1 MAKKKKKDLK
11 KKAPASTPALTRDLA
26 DESAVADRDE
36 ATIEESNSAEK
47 SAEKATKK
55 TKKHSVNRWR
65 IGALSLLQ
73 LFLISIILL
82 CINYLSLHHSK
93 RWDLSRDADYSLS
106 SSTQNYMASDALQK
120 REGPVKFIMAYRR
133 TSPFYER
140 VRALAKQYASQSR
153 GKIELTLV
161 DPMRDSDKM
170 EEISAAYGISL
181 IRDLILIDARS
192 DESPVT
198 TETDDRVKI
207 LNPHIK
213 LVTAEHMLSFEIVAN
228 ERKITGFRGEDM
240 LTARLV
246 ESIEGQPKRMALLAD
261 KSRIGRRDNNPARKT
276 LEDLLRYQ
284 NITLDEIQLT
294 GTDTIPENVDGLLI
308 VAPQYDFSE
317 EEIAVLDAYWNRP
330 RSAIMVLV
338 GDQKVPPRLRA
349 FMRKQGVTPR
359 NDRVIGRSRKGWVT
373 QAQATFTE
381 GISFTEGLA
390 RQVTEFGGSSS
401 SLEVRENANDLL
413 NRRII
418 PRALLQVEAG
428 FWGESE
434 FGKGESSFDERT
446 DHAAPLYLAASV
458 TRGAENDDR
467 YAAESSR
474 MIIIS
479 NTDFLSPAHHRAEN
493 LDFLSSSAN
502 WLIGRES
509 LSGITPRQ
517 ISTYKL
523 PLLQAQASFINRCN
537 LIFMPL
543 ILLVLAG
550 FIWSSRRA

>member
-1 MAKKKKKDLK
+1 M
-11 KKAPASTPALTRDLA
+11 
-26 DESAVADRDE
+26 
-36 ATIEESNSAEK
+36 
-47 SAEKATKK
+47 
-55 TKKHSVNRWR
+55 
-65 IGALSLLQ
+65 
-73 LFLISIILL
+73 
-82 CINYLSLHHSK
+82 
-93 RWDLSRDADYSLS
+93 
-106 SSTQNYMASDALQK
+106 
-120 REGPVKFIMAYRR
+120 RR
-133 TSPFYER
+133 
-140 VRALAKQYASQSR
+140 
-153 GKIELTLV
+153 
-161 DPMRDSDKM
+161 
-170 EEISAAYGISL
+170 
-181 IRDLILIDARS
+181 RS
-192 DESPVT
+192 
-198 TETDDRVKI
+198 
-207 LNPHIK
+207 
-213 LVTAEHMLSFEIVAN
+213 
-228 ERKITGFRGEDM
+228 
-240 LTARLV
+240 
-246 ESIEGQPKRMALLAD
+246 
-261 KSRIGRRDNNPARKT
+261 ARKT
-276 LEDLLRYQ
+276 LEDLLRFQ

-317 EEIAVLDAYWNRP
+317 EEIAVLDVYWNRP

-413 NRRII
+413 NRRIM

-434 FGKGESSFDERT
+434 FGKGESSFYERT

-523 PLLQAQASFINRCN
+523 PLLQAQAAFINRCN

>member
-47 SAEKATKK
+47 FAEEATKK
-55 TKKHSVNRWR
+55 SKKHSVNRWR

-479 NTDFLSPAHHRAEN
+479 NT
-493 LDFLSSSAN
+493 
-502 WLIGRES
+502 
-509 LSGITPRQ
+509 
-517 ISTYKL
+517 
-523 PLLQAQASFINRCN
+523 
-537 LIFMPL
+537 
-543 ILLVLAG
+543 
-550 FIWSSRRA
+550 